1 MFINFKI
8 QKIFHILL
16 FFSFSSFF
24 SQDIIH
30 FKNGNKDE
38 VKVLELNSFEVKYK
52 KFNNLNGPNF
62 ISNKS
67 EIDSIRF
74 ENGTIENVSVNIN
87 QFIDTVLIRNIA
99 YKEMLKHYRNYR
111 DEMVRVVAGSIILT
125 PIFGLYLS
133 KKFQKIPVKKE
144 EVTYLVKSR
153 AANSSIY
160 EKNPYFSNDLY
171 LECYQSEANKLYKN
185 KIKKSFIVGSFLSA
199 ASAVL
204 VGLIFLDL

>member
-1 MFINFKI
+1 MFIKFNSL
-8 QKIFHILL
+8 KIFQILL
-16 FFSFSSFF
+16 FFSSSIFY
-24 SQDIIH
+24 SQDVIH
-30 FKNGNKDE
+30 FKNGNKED

-52 KFNNLNGPNF
+52 KFNHLNGPNF
-62 ISNKS
+62 ISSKS

-74 ENGTIENVSVNIN
+74 ENGTIENISATIN

-99 YKEMLKHYRNYR
+99 YKDMLKHYQNYR
-111 DEMVRVVAGSIILT
+111 DEMAKVVAGSILLT
-125 PIFGLYLS
+125 PIFGLHLS

-171 LECYQSEANKLYKN
+171 LECYQSEANKLYKK